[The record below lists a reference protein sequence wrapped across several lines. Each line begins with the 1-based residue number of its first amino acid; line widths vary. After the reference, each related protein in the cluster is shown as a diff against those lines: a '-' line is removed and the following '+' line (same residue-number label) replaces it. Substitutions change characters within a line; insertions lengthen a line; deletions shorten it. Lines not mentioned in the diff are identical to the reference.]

1 MCELHRA
8 SKERRR
14 IITKA
19 RHGTVQM
26 SLKDRL
32 DLPYVR
38 TRRVYTPAMKAN
50 LLLVTYGS
58 LTDFSQRTA
67 RICEIARQIGMPT
80 DSVVTLLARFDRLDH
95 DVERLL
101 QY

>member
-1 MCELHRA
+1 
-8 SKERRR
+8 
-14 IITKA
+14 
-19 RHGTVQM
+19 
-26 SLKDRL
+26 
-32 DLPYVR
+32 
-38 TRRVYTPAMKAN
+38 MKAN

-67 RICEIARQIGMPT
+67 RICDIAWQIGMPT